1 MLASIFLIPYL
12 GYVLT
17 KTIESKTKKIR
28 LAGFFCLI
36 VVSFSFITI
45 GINFIKIYQNTYKES
60 FILPQW
66 IGQPSDVGKTILS
79 CSNIDF
85 INLRLLETG
94 LKVIPIKPNELSI
107 SKFYEYEKDNFLK
120 YIVCSTEKPEIIKN
134 KFEPLNYTFQH
145 IVKAG
150 DWLNI
155 YEICEKK
162 I

>member
-1 MLASIFLIPYL
+1 
-12 GYVLT
+12 
-17 KTIESKTKKIR
+17 
-28 LAGFFCLI
+28 
-36 VVSFSFITI
+36 
-45 GINFIKIYQNTYKES
+45 
-60 FILPQW
+60 
-66 IGQPSDVGKTILS
+66 LS